1 MNPFVIE
8 NNQANI
14 LARAIDG
21 HAGGLSV
28 DVAQFIV
35 SLELAEV
42 DERRM
47 NELAEKARDG
57 HLTAGEE
64 AELEEFRR
72 CGRLMEMLKLKA
84 HKALQAK

>member
-1 MNPFVIE
+1 MNPIAIE
-8 NNQANI
+8 NNQADI

-21 HAGGLSV
+21 HADGLSFE
-28 DVAQFIV
+28 VAQFIV
-35 SLELAEV
+35 TLELAED

-57 HLTAGEE
+57 HLAVGEE

-84 HKALQAK
+84 HKVLQAM

>member
-1 MNPFVIE
+1 MNTIATE

-14 LARAIDG
+14 LARAIDC
-21 HAGGLSV
+21 HSDGLSPE
-28 DVAQFIV
+28 VAQFIV
-35 SLELAEV
+35 SLSLARD
-42 DERRM
+42 DEGRM
-47 NELAEKARDG
+47 NELAEKAREG

-84 HKALQAK
+84 QKVLRTK

>member
-1 MNPFVIE
+1 MDPIVVE

-21 HAGGLSV
+21 HADGLSV

-64 AELEEFRR
+64 AELDEFRR

-84 HKALQAK
+84 HKVLQAK

>member
-1 MNPFVIE
+1 MDPIVVE

-21 HAGGLSV
+21 HADGLSV

-64 AELEEFRR
+64 AELDEFRR
-72 CGRLMEMLKLKA
+72 CGRLMVMLKLKA
-84 HKALQAK
+84 HKVLQAK